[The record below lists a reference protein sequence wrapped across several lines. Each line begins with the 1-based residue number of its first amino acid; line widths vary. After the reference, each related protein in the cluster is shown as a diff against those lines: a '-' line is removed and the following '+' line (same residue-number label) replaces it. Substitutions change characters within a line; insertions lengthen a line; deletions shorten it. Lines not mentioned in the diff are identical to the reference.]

1 MHTTMNDEAFLKKGF
16 LISTDQ
22 SLLNFDVIFNYL
34 DEQSYWAQGIQPET
48 LRRAIANSLCF
59 GIYKENIQVGFTR
72 VVTDKATFAYI
83 ADVFVLPDYRGIGLS
98 KWLVQTIIQH
108 PELQGLR
115 RWSLATADAQGLY
128 SQFGFTP
135 ITKPERWMEIFTP
148 YQSLKKEND

>member
-1 MHTTMNDEAFLKKGF
+1 MHTIMNDDAFVKKGF

-34 DEQSYWAQGIQPET
+34 DSHSYWANGIPPET
-48 LRRAIANSLCF
+48 LRRAINNSLCF
-59 GIYKENIQVGFTR
+59 GIYFENSQVGFAR

-83 ADVFVLPDYRGIGLS
+83 ADVFVLPAYRGVGLS

-108 PELQGLR
+108 PALQGLR

-128 SQFGFTP
+128 GQFGFSP

-148 YQSLKKEND
+148 YQPLKKEND